1 MSFFSYL
8 YTVFFNYNNEKPIRI
23 IDVRCM
29 LRNAFVVL

>member
-1 MSFFSYL
+1 MSFFL
-8 YTVFFNYNNEKPIRI
+8 TFTPFFFNYNNEKPIRI

>member
-1 MSFFSYL
+1 MSFFHL